1 MKPNA
6 TTLRPVANADEVQS
20 QDRTLTTCMDD
31 NWESIKD
38 CVDGLNFLWDAK
50 FPHQKLIQY
59 HLLFEE
65 DGEATKKFSI
75 QTTMKGIASLKS
87 RLAAMSVSADEKVW
101 SISADKVKFEKPF
114 ELEKN
119 KVKKLGADKRQLE
132 SENKN
137 LIQSKAK
144 IKEEKNK

>member
-1 MKPNA
+1 M
-6 TTLRPVANADEVQS
+6 
-20 QDRTLTTCMDD
+20 
-31 NWESIKD
+31 
-38 CVDGLNFLWDAK
+38 
-50 FPHQKLIQY
+50 
-59 HLLFEE
+59 
-65 DGEATKKFSI
+65 
-75 QTTMKGIASLKS
+75 
-87 RLAAMSVSADEKVW
+87 
-101 SISADKVKFEKPF
+101 KFEKPF